1 MAMIGSFCTSVLRT
15 TDPDRAVAF
24 YGRLIGWAAHSA
36 APGHTF
42 LKHDGK
48 TVASIQRIDTG
59 RDEWVPHVLV
69 ERIEM
74 AVADATRLRA
84 TLVDRYDVEGVAVI
98 ATMRDLEGAAFGL
111 WQAAPRAGADLTD
124 VVGSIWWVE
133 LMARDPAVGRDF
145 YGRLFGW
152 TVRETSFEPI
162 GLYRVFERPALTLRR
177 AQGHPERSRGVSG
190 IEGPAQSEPPTQE
203 GGLNQIDPEWDMG
216 PVWLTFIS
224 VVDCDATMAHA
235 CDVGGESGFVHTV
248 PKHGRIGMIVDPG
261 GAILWL
267 RGPVPAAQT

>member
-1 MAMIGSFCTSVLRT
+1 MAIIGSFCTSVLRT

-24 YGRLIGWAAHSA
+24 YGSLIGWTTHSA
-36 APGHTF
+36 APGHIF
-42 LKHDGK
+42 LQHDGK
-48 TVASIQRIDTG
+48 TVASLQRINTG

-69 ERIEM
+69 EDIGM
-74 AVADATRLRA
+74 AIADAMKLGA
-84 TLVDRYDVEGVAVI
+84 TLVDQYDVESVALI
-98 ATMRDLEGAAFGL
+98 ATLRDLEGAAFGL
-111 WQAAPRAGADLTD
+111 WQAAPCAGADLTD

-162 GLYRVFERPALTLRR
+162 GLYRVFERPALS
-177 AQGHPERSRGVSG
+177 AV
-190 IEGPAQSEPPTQE
+190 EGPPTQE

-224 VVDCDATMAHA
+224 VDDCDGTMAHA

-261 GAILWL
+261 GAVLWL
-267 RGPVPAAQT
+267 RGPVPALST